1 MAWIYLII
9 AGVLEVLWAYFMKQ
23 SAGFTRLWP
32 SAITVAGMVG
42 SVVLLGL
49 AMRSLPLGT
58 SYMIWTGIGAVGAFV
73 VGIVLLGETVTPLRL
88 VAAALLVS
96 GLVLMKLASPE

>member
-9 AGVLEVLWAYFMKQ
+9 AGALEIVWAYFMKQ
-23 SAGFTRLWP
+23 SHGFTRLWP
-32 SAITVAGMVG
+32 SVMTVLGMVG
-42 SVVLLGL
+42 SVLLLGL

-73 VGIVLLGETVTPLRL
+73 VGIVLLGEAVTPLRL
-88 VAAALLVS
+88 VAAALLVG
-96 GLVLMKLASPE
+96 GLVLMKLASTE

>member
-32 SAITVAGMVG
+32 SAITVVGMIG

-73 VGIVLLGETVTPLRL
+73 VGILLLGETVTPLRL
-88 VAAALLVS
+88 VAAALIVS
-96 GLVLMKLASPE
+96 GLVLMKFASPE